1 MTTVER
7 STLSGCDV
15 TCRVSVRSRDEIEK
29 PQDGGPG
36 QLQPL
41 VVCNSP
47 LVQPFSG
54 RANRNCFP
62 AIAITNSRLTSRLS
76 SRCSSR
82 RAPSGFASSQMNVPS
97 GNAHHVDDSSSERT
111 PSLSGR
117 SLRRRSGEA
126 TWTFPA
132 SLPSPAP
139 PWVRDNSCVLM
150 ADTAADAAT
159 SFAPAL
165 VRRRLVT

>member
-1 MTTVER
+1 MK
-7 STLSGCDV
+7 GCC
-15 TCRVSVRSRDEIEK
+15 TCRCIVSVRSRDEIGK
-29 PQDGGPG
+29 PAVAAPVSFSRWLCG
-36 QLQPL
+36 
-41 VVCNSP
+41 NSP

-54 RANRNCFP
+54 RANRNYFP

-97 GNAHHVDDSSSERT
+97 GNAHHADDSSSERT

-126 TWTFPA
+126 TRTFPA

-165 VRRRLVT
+165 VPRRLVT